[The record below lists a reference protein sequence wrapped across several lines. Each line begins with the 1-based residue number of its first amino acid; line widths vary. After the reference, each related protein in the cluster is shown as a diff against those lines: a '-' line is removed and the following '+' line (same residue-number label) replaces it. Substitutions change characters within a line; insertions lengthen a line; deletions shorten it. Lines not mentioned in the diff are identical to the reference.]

1 MRATKTVEPRPV
13 ADPLEAVAR
22 FVAGFSHRLKSPLTG
37 IKGYGH
43 LVESED
49 DKSRRQYWCHK
60 LQGGLDSLD
69 LMIEGF
75 RRYQIP
81 EGVMLRRV
89 NLAHL
94 VEEAW
99 ALARQ
104 VTPGGVGKALC
115 LENQLKSSDEGQLD
129 PFHFRNLLI
138 NLFQNAIDA
147 SSPESCVR
155 VCRLGEDELLGIE
168 DNGPGLGELDP
179 ARIVEPFFTTRPDR
193 AGLGLAVAKHIAA
206 EHGLRLEW
214 QELLPSGLRARVLLN
229 PTCPSQR
236 SER

>member
-1 MRATKTVEPRPV
+1 MRAAKTVEPRPV

-49 DKSRRQYWCHK
+49 DRDRRQYWCHR

-81 EGVMLRRV
+81 EQLAMQTV
-89 NLAHL
+89 NLAAL

-99 ALARQ
+99 ELARQ
-104 VTPGGVGKALC
+104 VTPGGIGKALI
-115 LENQLKSSDEGQLD
+115 LENHISSSDLRRLD

-147 SSPESCVR
+147 SAPESSVR
-155 VCRLGEDELLGIE
+155 VNRIGEDELLGIE
-168 DNGPGLGELDP
+168 DGGPGLGNVDP
-179 ARIVEPFFTTRPDR
+179 ERIVEPFFTTRPDR
-193 AGLGLAVAKHIAA
+193 AGLGLAVARQIAA
-206 EHGLRLEW
+206 DHGFRLEW
-214 QELLPSGLRARVLLN
+214 RELSPSGLRARVLKN
-229 PTCPSQR
+229 PQSSSQR
-236 SER
+236 SKR

>member
-1 MRATKTVEPRPV
+1 MRAVKTVEPRPV

-37 IKGYGH
+37 IKGYGQ

-49 DKSRRQYWCHK
+49 DRDRRQYWCHR
-60 LQGGLDSLD
+60 LQGGLESLD

-81 EGVMLRRV
+81 DQITLQPV
-89 NLAHL
+89 NLSSL
-94 VEEAW
+94 VEESW
-99 ALARQ
+99 ELARQ
-104 VTPGGVGKALC
+104 VTPGGVGKALV
-115 LENQLKSSDEGQLD
+115 LENLLPSGEPSRLD

-147 SSPESCVR
+147 SPPESCVR
-155 VCRLGEDELLGIE
+155 VSRIGDAELLGIE
-168 DNGPGLGELDP
+168 DCGPGLGDLDP
-179 ARIVEPFFTTRPDR
+179 DRIVEPFFTTRPDR
-193 AGLGLAVAKHIAA
+193 AGLGLAVARQIAA
-206 EHGLRLEW
+206 DHGLRLEW
-214 QELLPSGLRARVLLN
+214 RELLPSGLRARVLMN
-229 PTCPSQR
+229 PQSSSQR